1 VTNRK
6 DQGRYARMVA
16 FWGLVLL
23 VAYGCFRGGGL
34 VTVLD
39 GWMGDSNA
47 TYVDPFPLLGSLK
60 TSTLLALG
68 VLFVHAVFV
77 HKFLGSP
84 KVDKTLTETEL
95 EMQKVT
101 WPTWPD
107 TWNGTVAVAFLVGLL
122 LVFLALVDF
131 LLVSIMRG
139 MWGGGVA

>member
-47 TYVDPFPLLGSLK
+47 TYVDPF
-60 TSTLLALG
+60 LA
-68 VLFVHAVFV
+68 
-77 HKFLGSP
+77 
-84 KVDKTLTETEL
+84 D
-95 EMQKVT
+95 
-101 WPTWPD
+101 
-107 TWNGTVAVAFLVGLL
+107 
-122 LVFLALVDF
+122 LA
-131 LLVSIMRG
+131 
-139 MWGGGVA
+139 